1 MTRRTSTLGAR
12 WMVSRQSPS
21 SMTTLSTCPPSD
33 ATVER
38 TGGSVN
44 RASKST
50 APPLASSSTVTS
62 SQWGRASTRDERV
75 PVASLLG
82 LVTGVGAQALATGPN
97 DRIGLYLV
105 GGAVLV
111 QLPLYSVIGID
122 TDDFGPKEYL
132 YIAFITFSMW
142 FITWGI
148 LLTTGAT
155 V

>member
-1 MTRRTSTLGAR
+1 MAPVAR
-12 WMVSRQSPS
+12 VCEPTPAASPS
-21 SMTTLSTCPPSD
+21 RD
-33 ATVER
+33 ATVV
-38 TGGSVN
+38 GSQ
-44 RASKST
+44 T
-50 APPLASSSTVTS
+50 
-62 SQWGRASTRDERV
+62 
-75 PVASLLG
+75 
-82 LVTGVGAQALATGPN
+82 LATGAN

-122 TDDFGPKEYL
+122 IDDFGPKEYL